1 MTTLLHLEPHSA
13 PVTHVTSRIIFT
25 LAVIAIIGLAIWGM
39 RRAWLGKAKK
49 FSHLPAPE
57 STVPANS
64 IAVTDAFESRFAG
77 STVSGQWLNR
87 ITVHA
92 LGTPRGVFASVN
104 SDGIFIKDDAD
115 FSLWLPKADLTAV
128 RTGRGIAGD
137 VVEPQGMV
145 ILTWTLGDQ
154 SIDTGLRIN
163 RNSDH
168 EEFLKSAR
176 ELVNGVS
183 A

>member
-57 STVPANS
+57 SAVPANS

-92 LGTPRGVFASVN
+92 LGTPRGVVASVN

>member
-25 LAVIAIIGLAIWGM
+25 LVVVVVIGLAIWGM
-39 RRAWLGKAKK
+39 RRAWLGKAKA
-49 FSHLPAPE
+49 FEHLPAPQVAP
-57 STVPANS
+57 TANS
-64 IAVTDAFESRFAG
+64 VPVTQEFAARFAG

-92 LGTPRGVFASVN
+92 LGTPRGVVASVH
-104 SDGIFIKDDAD
+104 SDGIFINDDGD
-115 FSLWLPKADLTAV
+115 FTLWIPKTDLKNV
-128 RTGRGIAGD
+128 RSGRGLAGD
-137 VVEPQGMV
+137 VVEPEGMV
-145 ILTWTLGDQ
+145 ILTWNLGDQ
-154 SIDTGLRIN
+154 SIDTGLRVN
-163 RNSDH
+163 RNLNH
-168 EEFLKSAR
+168 EEFYKAAR

>member
-25 LAVIAIIGLAIWGM
+25 IAVFAVIGLAIWGM

-49 FSHLPAPE
+49 FSHIPAPD
-57 STVPANS
+57 TAVPVGS
-64 IAVTDAFESRFAG
+64 VSVTGAFDARFAG

-92 LGTPRGVFASVN
+92 LGTPRGVIASVH
-104 SDGIFIKDDAD
+104 SDGIFIEDDGD
-115 FSLWLPKADLTAV
+115 FSLWLPKSDLTAV
-128 RTGRGIAGD
+128 RAGRGIAGD
-137 VVEPQGMV
+137 VVEPEGMV

-154 SIDTGLRIN
+154 SVDTGLRVN

-168 EEFLKSAR
+168 EEFLKAAS
-176 ELVNGVS
+176 EVVNGVS

>member
-1 MTTLLHLEPHSA
+1 
-13 PVTHVTSRIIFT
+13 VTSRIIFT

-92 LGTPRGVFASVN
+92 LGTPRGVVASVN

>member
-25 LAVIAIIGLAIWGM
+25 FLVLVVIGLAIWGM

-49 FSHLPAPE
+49 FAHLPTPNV
-57 STVPANS
+57 VPPSDSVALTQGFS
-64 IAVTDAFESRFAG
+64 ARFAG
-77 STVSGQWLNR
+77 STVAGQWLNR

-92 LGTPRGVFASVN
+92 LGTPRGVVASVH
-104 SDGIFIKDDAD
+104 SDGIFIKDADD
-115 FSLWLPKADLTAV
+115 FSLWLPKTDLTNV
-128 RTGRGIAGD
+128 RLARGLAGD
-137 VVEPQGMV
+137 VVEPEGMV
-145 ILTWTLGDQ
+145 ILTWNLGDQ
-154 SIDTGLRIN
+154 SIDTGLRVN
-163 RNSDH
+163 RNLDH
-168 EEFLKSAR
+168 KEFYKAAR

>member
-1 MTTLLHLEPHSA
+1 MIALLHLEPHSA

-25 LAVIAIIGLAIWGM
+25 VLVFLVIGLALWGM

-49 FSHLPAPE
+49 FAQLPAPA
-57 STVPANS
+57 TAIPHGS
-64 IAVTDAFESRFAG
+64 IAVTDNFEARFAG

-92 LGTPRGVFASVN
+92 LGTPRSVVASVHQ
-104 SDGIFIKDDAD
+104 DGIVITDEGD
-115 FSLWLPKADLTAV
+115 FTLWIAREDISNI

-137 VVEPQGMV
+137 VVEPDGMT
-145 ILTWTLGDQ
+145 IITWTLGEQ
-154 SIDTGLRIN
+154 LIDSGVRIA
-163 RNSDH
+163 RHSDH
-168 EEFLKSAR
+168 EIFINAANTLM
-176 ELVNGVS
+176 NGVQ

>member
-1 MTTLLHLEPHSA
+1 
-13 PVTHVTSRIIFT
+13 VTSRIIFT

-57 STVPANS
+57 SAVPANS

-92 LGTPRGVFASVN
+92 LGTPRGVVASVN

>member
-92 LGTPRGVFASVN
+92 LGTPRGVVASVN

-176 ELVNGVS
+176 GLVNGVS

>member
-25 LAVIAIIGLAIWGM
+25 LVVFAVIGLAIWGM
-39 RRAWLGKAKK
+39 RRAWLGKATK
-49 FSHLPAPE
+49 FADLPAPQ
-57 STVPANS
+57 SQVPVSS
-64 IAVTDAFESRFAG
+64 IPVTEEVTARFAG

-87 ITVHA
+87 ITAHA
-92 LGTPRGVFASVN
+92 LGTPRGVVASVH
-104 SDGIFIKDDAD
+104 SDGIFIKDDGD
-115 FSLWLPKADLTAV
+115 FSLWLPKSDLTQV

-137 VVEPQGMV
+137 VVEPEGMV
-145 ILTWTLGDQ
+145 ILTWNLGEQ
-154 SIDTGLRIN
+154 SIDTGLRVN
-163 RNSDH
+163 RNLDH
-168 EEFLKSAR
+168 EEFLKAAR